1 MSKPKLII
9 HETDP
14 HGGGYIYYNGKCDSY
29 CYDDGAWG
37 DVRTTVQ
44 ELINIGFID
53 TDDVVFLNGEKE
65 IYTLVEK
72 GLSVND

>member
-37 DVRTTVQ
+37 DVRATVQ
-44 ELINIGFID
+44 ELIEIGFINA
-53 TDDVVFLNGEKE
+53 DDVVILDDEEK
-65 IYTLVEK
+65 IYALIEK
-72 GLSVND
+72 GLSVDD

>member
-14 HGGGYIYYNGKCDSY
+14 GCGCIYYNGKYDRY

-37 DVRTTVQ
+37 DVRTAVQ
-44 ELINIGFID
+44 GLIDIGFID
-53 TDDVVFLNGEKE
+53 TDDVVFLDDEKE
-65 IYTLVEK
+65 IYALVEK
-72 GLSVND
+72 GLSVDD